1 MLDLSAQMEEL
12 SKAHK
17 RGTLCVG
24 AERPRGTSSL
34 ARREGRTDGP
44 SLRELLESGAQ
55 SPPGPLPVTG
65 GGGAPVLREEGLAP
79 LMAPKVR
86 LPAATRDLF
95 RAARPDSVAPE
106 LPHSGLGADQ

>member
-1 MLDLSAQMEEL
+1 MLDLSARMEEL

-17 RGTLCVG
+17 RGALCVG

-55 SPPGPLPVTG
+55 SPPGPLPVK
-65 GGGAPVLREEGLAP
+65 GGGAPVLRQEGLAP
-79 LMAPKVR
+79 LMAPKFR

-106 LPHSGLGADQ
+106 LPHSRLGADQ